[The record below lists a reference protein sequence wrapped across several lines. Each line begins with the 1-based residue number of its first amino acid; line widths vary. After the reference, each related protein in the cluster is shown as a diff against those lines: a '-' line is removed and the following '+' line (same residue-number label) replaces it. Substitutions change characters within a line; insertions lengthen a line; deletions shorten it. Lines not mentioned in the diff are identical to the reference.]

1 MSSSKRSAEVAD
13 KARQAASALK
23 PAADQMKPLARSAG
37 KAAQRQ
43 LRRTRAWAA
52 PQVERT
58 GQVLQD
64 SVAPKVSAALS
75 SAADRIDP
83 GKAPTSR
90 WRVPAILA
98 GIAAALSGAA
108 AFIRSRSQ
116 RSNAQPD
123 AGPASGQPLNGHNA
137 EHGTAEQATT
147 DQSDRADTSS

>member
-1 MSSSKRSAEVAD
+1 MEENGQSPVEVPMSSSKRSAEVAD
-13 KARQAASALK
+13 KARQAASALR
-23 PAADQMKPLARSAG
+23 PAAHQMKPLARSAG

-83 GKAPTSR
+83 GKAPASR

-98 GIAAALSGAA
+98 AIAAALSGAA

-116 RSNAQPD
+116 RNDAQPD
-123 AGPASGQPLNGHNA
+123 SAQPDSA
-137 EHGTAEQATT
+137 PPE
-147 DQSDRADTSS
+147 SADTSARPAPH